1 MNDEDDRTGD
11 LGSRGKLRGL
21 WAALQRDA
29 EFRGTFVGAVVL
41 PALCL
46 LVVLGWIVRSLVRG
60 G

>member
-1 MNDEDDRTGD
+1 MEEEDMSGGPESKAR
-11 LGSRGKLRGL
+11 LRGL
-21 WAALQRDA
+21 WAALRRDA

-46 LVVLGWIVRSLVRG
+46 LVVLGWIARALLRG